1 MKYSI
6 RLLPEVFQDINEAK
20 DWYESQQTG
29 LGSQFI
35 ESFYAAIEVLPSA
48 PFLYQIQFDNVRQV
62 SVKRFAYTVYYRVEQ
77 NNVLIVATFH
87 QAKDPKRTANE
98 ISQRKNTN

>member
-35 ESFYAAIEVLPSA
+35 ENFYAAIEVLPSA
-48 PFLYQIQFDNVRQV
+48 PFLYQIQFDNVRKYLLNALPTQLTI
-62 SVKRFAYTVYYRVEQ
+62 AL
-77 NNVLIVATFH
+77 N
-87 QAKDPKRTANE
+87 RTMC
-98 ISQRKNTN
+98 